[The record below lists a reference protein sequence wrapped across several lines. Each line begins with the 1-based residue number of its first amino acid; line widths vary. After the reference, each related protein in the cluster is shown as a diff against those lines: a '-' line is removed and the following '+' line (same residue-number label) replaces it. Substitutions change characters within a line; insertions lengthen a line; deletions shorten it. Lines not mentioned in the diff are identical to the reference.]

1 MAVLLKHINTQQA
14 LPKKNNQKEDEGLGR
29 SSGGLSSKIHCLAD
43 GLGNPIDFML
53 TGGEVHDS
61 QCADALLEG
70 KKADFIVADKAYD
83 NNAVLQKVAQ
93 MEAIAVIPPKSNR
106 KEQRDF
112 DRHYY
117 KDRNLIERFF
127 CRLKQ
132 FRGIATRY
140 CKRAKYFLEAVKFAS
155 SIILMP

>member
-1 MAVLLKHINTQQA
+1 MAALLKRINTQQA
-14 LPKKNNQKEDEGLGR
+14 LTKKNNQKEDEGLGR

-43 GLGNPIDFML
+43 GLGNPVDFIL

-70 KKADFIVADKAYD
+70 KKANFIVADKAYD
-83 NNAVLQKVAQ
+83 NNAILQKIAQ

-132 FRGIATRY
+132 FGVSLRDIVNEVNI
-140 CKRAKYFLEAVKFAS
+140 F
-155 SIILMP
+155 

>member
-1 MAVLLKHINTQQA
+1 MQQVLLK
-14 LPKKNNQKEDEGLGR
+14 KNNRTEDEGLGR

-43 GLGNPIDFML
+43 GLGNPVDFIL
-53 TGGEVHDS
+53 TGGAVHDS

-70 KKADFIVADKAYD
+70 KKADFVVADKAYD
-83 NNAVLQKVAQ
+83 NNAVLQKISQ
-93 MEAIAVIPPKSNR
+93 MKATAVIPPKSNR

-140 CKRAKYFLEAVKFAS
+140 CKRGKYFLAAIKFAA
-155 SIILMP
+155 SIVLMA

>member
-1 MAVLLKHINTQQA
+1 M
-14 LPKKNNQKEDEGLGR
+14 LPKKNNRTEDEGLGR

-43 GLGNPIDFML
+43 GLGNPVDFIL
-53 TGGEVHDS
+53 TGGAVHDS

-70 KKADFIVADKAYD
+70 KKADFVVADKAYD
-83 NNAVLQKVAQ
+83 NNAVLQKIAQ

-106 KEQRDF
+106 KEQRGF

-140 CKRAKYFLEAVKFAS
+140 CKRGKYFLAAIKFAA
-155 SIILMP
+155 SILLMA